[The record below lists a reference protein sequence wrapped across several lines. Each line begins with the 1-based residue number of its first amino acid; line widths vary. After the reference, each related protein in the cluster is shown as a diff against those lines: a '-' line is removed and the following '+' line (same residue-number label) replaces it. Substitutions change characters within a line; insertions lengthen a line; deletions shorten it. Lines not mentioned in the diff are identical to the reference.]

1 MAEKKLNSPGGISR
15 LFRMQMFIPIVAL
28 IILAV
33 FNLIP
38 VPPLDGSRI
47 ATLFLPERIYFK
59 IMEYERYIVLVLF
72 ALIFVGALD
81 GVLGFL
87 ADKVMDFIN
96 LLSSFVDVIGR
107 MFL

>member
-1 MAEKKLNSPGGISR
+1 M
-15 LFRMQMFIPIVAL
+15 
-28 IILAV
+28 
-33 FNLIP
+33 
-38 VPPLDGSRI
+38 
-47 ATLFLPERIYFK
+47 
-59 IMEYERYIVLVLF
+59 LVLF